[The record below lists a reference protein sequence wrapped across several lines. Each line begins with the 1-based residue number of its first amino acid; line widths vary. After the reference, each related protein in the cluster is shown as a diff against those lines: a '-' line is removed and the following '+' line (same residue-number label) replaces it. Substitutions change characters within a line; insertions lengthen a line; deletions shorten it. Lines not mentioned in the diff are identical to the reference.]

1 MAKHQNDR
9 LQGTLDLL
17 ILKVLSRSGASHGYA
32 IAQRIHELTG
42 DRLRIE
48 EGSMYPALHR
58 MANEKWLKAEW
69 GFTDSNRKARFYRIT
84 PLGLQQLN
92 QEEERWAELSSSV
105 GRVLKFA

>member
-1 MAKHQNDR
+1 MSKHQNDR

-17 ILKVLSRSGASHGYA
+17 ILKVLAKSDALHGYA
-32 IAQRIHELTG
+32 IAQRIHQLTG

-69 GFTDSNRKARFYRIT
+69 GVTDTNRRARFYKIT
-84 PLGLQQLN
+84 SLGLRQLKE
-92 QEEERWAELSSSV
+92 EEERWFAISSAV
-105 GRVLKFA
+105 AQVLKFA